1 MLTKFTNSNSNIKT
15 IIILHVA
22 LAFLSKK
29 FETIDVEE
37 VSDLLKGL
45 NYM

>member
-1 MLTKFTNSNSNIKT
+1 MLTKFTNSSSNIKT
-15 IIILHVA
+15 IIILHA
-22 LAFLSKK
+22 LALLSKK